1 MRTLGKRV
9 KGNLSRVQIPHP
21 PPFLPPEGESEMN
34 SYVTICGIFAEANAD
49 FMGRYKHS
57 ADNLEIKEKAAPVR
71 ITWAAF

>member
-1 MRTLGKRV
+1 
-9 KGNLSRVQIPHP
+9 
-21 PPFLPPEGESEMN
+21 MN